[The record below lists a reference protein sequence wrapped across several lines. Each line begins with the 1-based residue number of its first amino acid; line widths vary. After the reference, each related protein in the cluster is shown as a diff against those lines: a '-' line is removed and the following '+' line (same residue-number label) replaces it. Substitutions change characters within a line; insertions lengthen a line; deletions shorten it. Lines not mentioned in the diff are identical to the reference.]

1 MVGQYGCVC
10 ELLVYVLMEG
20 MPDYLDAQLKQVEVL
35 LNSFAYLVQ
44 VETQRSKESAFDA
57 LVKEPQKLQPNVAA
71 VECPQDLW
79 VLPFVQ
85 KAYHGADEHHGD
97 VHDQDAEGK
106 LKPPHVIE
114 MSVDQTMVQR
124 LGGCPLRYLDFPGK
138 YLQVGLMFQKVSVMK
153 LYRK

>member
-44 VETQRSKESAFDA
+44 VETQRSKELAFDA
-57 LVKEPQKLQPNVAA
+57 LAKEPQKLQSNVAA
-71 VECPQDLW
+71 VECPWDLW

-106 LKPPHVIE
+106 LKPLHVIE
-114 MSVDQTMVQR
+114 MLMAVDLILDHQKYSVDQTMVRR
-124 LGGCPLRYLDFPGK
+124 LGGCPLRYLDFPGSI
-138 YLQVGLMFQKVSVMK
+138 YK
-153 LYRK
+153 LD